1 MKELII
7 AKLNEIKEKSGG
19 FSRFGTMRWANL
31 FVTIDSKLKHVSE
44 IEWCELDDK
53 ALLELFERIVKRYYT
68 QM

>member
-19 FSRFGTMRWANL
+19 FSRFGTMRWANI
-31 FVTIDSKLKHVSE
+31 FFDIAGKRKHISE
-44 IEWCELDDK
+44 IEFSEVDDEK
-53 ALLELFERIVKRYYT
+53 LLEVFERVVRQCSK